1 MELASRFNSLDLFL
15 VEKSRELDDFASAT
29 VWREK
34 SAPMRLLVAL
44 DKESSMLKV
53 VDDARV

>member
-1 MELASRFNSLDLFL
+1 MEVANRFNSFERFL
-15 VEKSRELDDFASAT
+15 VEKSRALDDDASAT

-53 VDDARV
+53 DARV